1 MLLPDDKEIPGKPD
15 PALDSFTGD
24 PVNEYSIGDGSSDQ
38 GFEPGEELRD
48 DEFRHGNPSTG
59 EQIDNI
65 KEEVLD
71 KENLIHARAPTH
83 GLVEE
88 GPGPD
93 A

>member
-1 MLLPDDKEIPGKPD
+1 MNFPEETNNPTPTDN
-15 PALDSFTGD
+15 SFTGD
-24 PVNEYSIGDGSSDQ
+24 AINENSIGDGSSDQ

-48 DEFRHGNPSTG
+48 DELRK
-59 EQIDNI
+59 
-65 KEEVLD
+65 KELVKETILD
-71 KENLIHARAPTH
+71 KENEHHQSPPTH